1 MEVRTGKEKLVLEG
15 IESINKKLDE
25 LLTLKKDII
34 FLTKKT
40 ENIEKML
47 IEEMTEEEKNGL
59 EEAMKEH
66 SFGRT
71 ISLAEAEKALG
82 I

>member
-15 IESINKKLDE
+15 IESINKKIDE

-47 IEEMTEEEKNGL
+47 IEEMTEEEKIGL

>member
-1 MEVRTGKEKLVLEG
+1 MEVRTGKEKLLLEG
-15 IESINKKLDE
+15 IESLNRKLDE
-25 LLTLKKDII
+25 LLTLKQDII
-34 FLTKKT
+34 LLTKKT

-47 IEEMTEEEKNGL
+47 IEEMTEEEKIGL
-59 EEAMKEH
+59 VEAMKEH
-66 SFGRT
+66 SIGRT

>member
-47 IEEMTEEEKNGL
+47 IEEMTAEEKIAL

-66 SFGRT
+66 SSGRT

-82 I
+82 M

>member
-47 IEEMTEEEKNGL
+47 IEEMTEEEKIGL
-59 EEAMKEH
+59 EEAIKEH